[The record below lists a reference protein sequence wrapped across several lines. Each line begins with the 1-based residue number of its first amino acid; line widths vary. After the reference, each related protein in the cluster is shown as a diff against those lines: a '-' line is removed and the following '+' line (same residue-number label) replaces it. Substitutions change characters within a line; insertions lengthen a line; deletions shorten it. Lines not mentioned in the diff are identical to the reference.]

1 MERSRANPRW
11 LGFANERA
19 SAEQLHGRIR
29 EDGGVDDHPASPDIE
44 LYLLRHAHAGDAGRW
59 HGDDASRPLS
69 EKGRRQS
76 EILGAHLARIGF
88 VPDAI
93 VSSPKRR
100 ALETAQ
106 ICGIALGV
114 EVTVDNLLAGGLDL
128 DGVETVMAYTGGRRV
143 VLVGHD
149 PDFSEI
155 CAELTGARLL
165 PMKKGSLA
173 RVDCDMP
180 LRRGAGV
187 LRWLLPPDSLASV
200 SASSDRD

>member
-1 MERSRANPRW
+1 M
-11 LGFANERA
+11 
-19 SAEQLHGRIR
+19 
-29 EDGGVDDHPASPDIE
+29 GGVDDHGSGFDIE
-44 LYLLRHAHAGDAGRW
+44 LYLLRHAHAGDAGKW
-59 HGDDASRPLS
+59 PGDDASRPLS
-69 EKGRRQS
+69 EKGRRQA

-106 ICGIALGV
+106 ICGVAIGV
-114 EVTVDNLLAGGLDL
+114 EVTVDNLLAGLDL
-128 DGVETVMAYTGGRRV
+128 DGVATVMAYTGGRRV

-155 CAELTGARLL
+155 CAEVTGARLM
-165 PMKKGSLA
+165 PMKKGALA
-173 RVDCDMP
+173 RIDCDMP

-187 LRWLLPPDSLASV
+187 LRWLIPPDVLAS
-200 SASSDRD
+200 AAAADRD

>member
-1 MERSRANPRW
+1 MRGE
-11 LGFANERA
+11 
-19 SAEQLHGRIR
+19 IR
-29 EDGGVDDHPASPDIE
+29 EDCCVDDHHAAFDIE

-59 HGDDASRPLS
+59 QGDDASRPLS

-76 EILGAHLARIGF
+76 EVLGAHLARIGF

-106 ICGIALGV
+106 IVGAAIGV
-114 EVTVDNLLAGGLDL
+114 EVTVDQLLGGGLDL

-165 PMKKGSLA
+165 PMKKGALA
-173 RVDCDMP
+173 RIDCDMP

-187 LRWLLPPDSLASV
+187 LRWLIPPDGLAS
-200 SASSDRD
+200 ASTD